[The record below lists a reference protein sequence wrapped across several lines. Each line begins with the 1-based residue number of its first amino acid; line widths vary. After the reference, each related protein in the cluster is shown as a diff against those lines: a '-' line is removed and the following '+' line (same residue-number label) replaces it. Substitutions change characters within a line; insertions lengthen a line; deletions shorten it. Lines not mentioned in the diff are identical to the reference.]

1 MRLTGLGKFVILIV
15 ALGLA
20 VGGWRLWQGQSTQG
34 NRPGGGG
41 LQFPKVN
48 MPNLGGKNG
57 GKNSGDDGG
66 GPRENTDGNNSGVVE
81 IPFVITAAKKDWVGE
96 QVDRFNAANQGK
108 WQIVTKPV

>member
-57 GKNSGDDGG
+57 GKNRGG
-66 GPRENTDGNNSGVVE
+66 GGGGARALRATAPAAVACSFLKSTCRIS
-81 IPFVITAAKKDWVGE
+81 AAKTVART
-96 QVDRFNAANQGK
+96 VVTMAAVQERPPTG
-108 WQIVTKPV
+108 TT